1 MATLRA
7 RSSSSRGR
15 HARSRL
21 VPCERPPRRA
31 ETTASRRNR
40 TARQRSVE
48 SHADRQ
54 PGGLSSS
61 GIEALVRCGERK
73 RIRAKRSDRQARVV
87 ATRLPALGRTRLPP
101 CSASERPR
109 RHPAG
114 TRSGRRTGVSGDHRQ
129 TSAWA
134 AEQEPSV
141 GSSDNRWRRERV
153 TPHGTLRAMRA
164 TTHVD
169 GKAIRSSRLRHRGGE
184 QYCAALGLRAFAR
197 ASK

>member
-87 ATRLPALGRTRLPP
+87 ATRLPALGRTRLPHS
-101 CSASERPR
+101 SASERPR

-114 TRSGRRTGVSGDHRQ
+114 TRSGRPAGAPVRPPLTP
-129 TSAWA
+129 AC
-134 AEQEPSV
+134 P
-141 GSSDNRWRRERV
+141 WRRRRV
-153 TPHGTLRAMRA
+153 RTICAGSRVSSFASVWGLTNETLACTPGAAVCGRRLEEQPTNASSFTHGP
-164 TTHVD
+164 V
-169 GKAIRSSRLRHRGGE
+169 
-184 QYCAALGLRAFAR
+184 
-197 ASK
+197 SK